1 MDNFKI
7 TRLFNIVGIDVKIVD
22 LNLDLPILY
31 LNKYELAKLSLGEK
45 AFLLIKEKREG
56 SLETLVDQAKYLKE
70 RTKLDFILV
79 FTQCSEEKKRDLL
92 YARIPFMDYKKNFFI
107 PEMGILL
114 QPSRQYL
121 KKSQF
126 VPSEQLVLIQLL
138 LLKGTEIDVSQL
150 QKMTSLSVPT
160 IYRVLKNFIKR
171 EWVAS
176 TRQNYIFAKN
186 REQIFKEAEAYFFNP
201 IKRSV
206 YLDIEMVD
214 KIRWALKKLNQ
225 EEWKVS
231 NITAL
236 SNISRLANN
245 ESYYAVSKQ
254 VFNRLE
260 KESGIRYI
268 KDRISA
274 WTVLEIWEYEPSS
287 FDYIWNG
294 WKNKLVSWDE
304 EKVIDPISLYLSL
317 KEEEDDRIA
326 DEVEELKEKIIGYL
340 GELDARKF

>member
-1 MDNFKI
+1 M
-7 TRLFNIVGIDVKIVD
+7 VGIEPKIVD

-31 LNKYELAKLSLGEK
+31 LNKYELAKLSLREK
-45 AFLLIKEKREG
+45 DFLLIKEKREG
-56 SLETLVDQAKYLKE
+56 SLETLVNQAEYLKE
-70 RTKLDFILV
+70 RTGLDFILV

-107 PEMGILL
+107 PEMGLLL
-114 QPSRQYL
+114 QSSRQYL

-126 VPSEQLVLIQLL
+126 VPSEQIVLIQLL
-138 LLKGTEIDVSQL
+138 LLKESEIDVSQI
-150 QKMTSLSVPT
+150 QKMTNLSIPT
-160 IYRVLKNFIKR
+160 IYRALKNFIKR
-171 EWVAS
+171 EWVVS
-176 TRQNYIFAKN
+176 DRQSYIFAKS
-186 REQIFKEAEAYFFNP
+186 REQIFKEAEAYFFSP
-201 IKRSV
+201 IKKSV

-214 KIRWALKKLNQ
+214 KVRWILKNMNK

-254 VFNRLE
+254 VFKQLE
-260 KESGIRYI
+260 KESEIRYI

-274 WTVLEIWEYEPSS
+274 WTVLEIWEYEPIS

-294 WKNKLVSWDE
+294 WENKLVSWDE
-304 EKVIDPISLYLSL
+304 EKMVDPISLYLSL

-326 DEVEELKEKIIGYL
+326 DEIEELKEKIIVYL
-340 GELDARKF
+340 GEFDARKF